1 MSLLPNLKLLGLQHK
16 EGAMYLYKLL
26 VAKSNTLVWALMPL
40 KASPWHSAQ
49 GSTGVLGRLSSLGLQ
64 NTLLGPSPLS
74 LFPPSAPSAP
84 RPGCCLPQPRQT
96 HLPHWDLFPLRP
108 QGEAAG
114 APRALPHLAP
124 GGTGLTL
131 RSRGARGQKRAA
143 PPRAALTP
151 GSPVLELCPRGRGS
165 PVPLCD
171 WPSQTQ
177 KSELS

>member
-74 LFPPSAPSAP
+74 LFPPPAPSAP

-114 APRALPHLAP
+114 APRALPAP
-124 GGTGLTL
+124 GARRDGSNPALPRRPRPEARSSPACGFDTRKPRPGALPSWAGL
-131 RSRGARGQKRAA
+131 
-143 PPRAALTP
+143 PRPAL
-151 GSPVLELCPRGRGS
+151 
-165 PVPLCD
+165 
-171 WPSQTQ
+171 
-177 KSELS
+177 